1 MSNRLGYVGLGAF
14 AATLLVLAARS
25 ATAGGQGTALVRL
38 QPSVFTTAQT
48 GHTHITGTSRAGA
61 FNGSGAGLTN
71 LSADELT
78 GTILNARL
86 PNPLSLTGSLVGGAI
101 GTFENTASSVL
112 AYGLRARAT
121 GTDGIAL
128 LAEAPTGNNT
138 GTIAVK
144 AHATGSL
151 GTAVFA
157 LASGI
162 SGYAVLANSSAGT
175 LAASL
180 RANNDNPVGTAIR
193 ADADLGG
200 GTGVYSS
207 GDRGGYFYGST
218 TGLQVRGAAA
228 GAVAVDATAVNAAAS
243 VSIGVRGVSQAS
255 AGIGVHGIN
264 SATSGLTYGVL
275 GESASVTG
283 RGVFGSVDAATGVN
297 YGGRFESGSEDGRG
311 VFAYASDS
319 GAANTPYGLRG
330 QASTNGNGFA
340 VYALG
345 DLGASGVKPFRIDHP
360 GDPTN
365 KYLLHYSSES
375 PFPQNFYNGNVTTD
389 ARGYAWVELPDYF
402 SEINTNFKYI
412 LTVVDDADADAF
424 VMAKVSKEIRD
435 NRFQIRTSAP
445 NVKVSW
451 EVKAD
456 RNDDRVKFNRPTDVR
471 EKTGAEKGTYQHPE
485 YYGLPVELGV
495 DHATK
500 PKTQVQAKR

>member
-1 MSNRLGYVGLGAF
+1 MTNRSVYVVLGAF
-14 AATLLVLAARS
+14 AGTLLVLAARS
-25 ATAGGQGTALVRL
+25 ATAGGQSGALVRL
-38 QPSVFTTAQT
+38 QPLFGTAQT

-61 FNGSGAGLTN
+61 FSGSGSGLINLPAG
-71 LSADELT
+71 ELT
-78 GTILNARL
+78 GTIQNARL
-86 PNPLSLTGSLVGGAI
+86 PNPLSLTGSVIGGAI

-138 GTIAVK
+138 GTIAIK

-157 LASGI
+157 LASGV

-180 RANNDNPVGTAIR
+180 RANNDNPVGTAVR

-207 GDRGGYFYGST
+207 GDRGGYFYGTS
-218 TGLQVRGAAA
+218 TGLEVRGATA
-228 GAVAVDATAVNAAAS
+228 GAVAVDATASSSSTS
-243 VSIGVRGVSQAS
+243 VSVGVRGLSQS
-255 AGIGVHGIN
+255 PTGIGVYGIN
-264 SATSGLTYGVL
+264 SATTGANIGVL
-275 GESASVTG
+275 GEANSSGG
-283 RGVFGSVDAATGVN
+283 RGIFGSVDFATGVS
-297 YGGRFESGSEDGRG
+297 YAGRFENSSEDGR
-311 VFAYASDS
+311 AIYALASDT
-319 GAANTPYGLRG
+319 GAASTPYGVRG

-360 GDPTN
+360 SDPTN

-389 ARGYAWVELPDYF
+389 AHGYAWVELPEYF
-402 SEINTNFKYI
+402 SQINTNFKYI
-412 LTVVDDADADAF
+412 LTVIDDADSDAF

-445 NVKVSW
+445 NVRVSW

-456 RNDDRVKFNRPTDVR
+456 RNDDRVKVNRPTDIR
-471 EKTGAEKGTYQHPE
+471 QKTGAEKGTYQHPE
-485 YYGLPVELGV
+485 YYGLPAESGI
-495 DHATK
+495 DYAPKPNPATK
-500 PKTQVQAKR
+500 RK